1 MQSGNNHIENFRIL
15 QIIGT
20 FNCSS
25 LLFSLKL
32 HLSRT
37 YSPLI
42 IPFVIPGVTAAKG
55 GTLTFM
61 VGGEEEAYE
70 QAAKLLQHMG
80 KNVIHTGP
88 SGTGQVR

>member
-1 MQSGNNHIENFRIL
+1 M
-15 QIIGT
+15 
-20 FNCSS
+20 
-25 LLFSLKL
+25 
-32 HLSRT
+32 
-37 YSPLI
+37 I
-42 IPFVIPGVTAAKG
+42 IPFEILGVTAAKG

>member
-1 MQSGNNHIENFRIL
+1 M
-15 QIIGT
+15 
-20 FNCSS
+20 
-25 LLFSLKL
+25 
-32 HLSRT
+32 
-37 YSPLI
+37 
-42 IPFVIPGVTAAKG
+42 TAAKA

-88 SGTGQVR
+88 SGTGQVRLKNSFLLILLNKKRKHWKNTYS